1 MINRELIRVKVVQI
15 AYEHFINK
23 NENVEA
29 AERELIHSLRK
40 SYELYHYLLMI
51 LVDLHRVAE
60 RQVEAKIQR
69 WKRLGSEVG
78 EEPSTRFVN
87 NPFILQLEANLQLKQ
102 YCDNESMR
110 WMDQE
115 SYLLR
120 IYNSLRNSD
129 LYKEYMKKS
138 EVTYADH
145 RQLWYDIYLTYVCN
159 NEFIDSLL
167 EDKNIYWND
176 DKHLIDSFVLK
187 TIEHFRENS
196 DEEHLLLP
204 DFRSD
209 ADRQFAVLLLNC
221 SIKGKTGYENII
233 RRHLSKGWDFDRISS
248 MDNVIMQ
255 VALAEIL
262 NFEDIPLWV
271 TINEF
276 IEIAKYYSSPTSG
289 SYVNGML
296 DSMSKTL
303 IKEGLITKKFKTK

>member
-60 RQVEAKIQR
+60 RQVEAQIQR

>member
-60 RQVEAKIQR
+60 RQVEAQKQR